1 MTELPNLISMQMG
14 VRTSPRPRTE
24 ADMQP
29 ANSNAGRLVVVSNR
43 VADLSAKSQ
52 SGGLAVAVGDALKG
66 SPALWFGWSGE
77 TSEHALDTPP
87 KVEMHGAL
95 KLAKLDLTPDEEEGY
110 YYGYA
115 IAACGLLFITGWI
128 SPVAT
133 KPTPKSTSA

>member
-66 SPALWFGWSGE
+66 SPARGS
-77 TSEHALDTPP
+77 
-87 KVEMHGAL
+87 
-95 KLAKLDLTPDEEEGY
+95 
-110 YYGYA
+110 
-115 IAACGLLFITGWI
+115 
-128 SPVAT
+128 
-133 KPTPKSTSA
+133 